1 MFQKAAS
8 FRVRIGNT
16 RLLKSAVDEVIARL
30 RQKLKKKHQ
39 LKKLDKFIINA
50 ND

>member
-8 FRVRIGNT
+8 FKVSIRNT
-16 RLLKSAVDEVIARL
+16 RLLKSAVEEVIARV
-30 RQKLKKKHQ
+30 RQKLKKKHP
-39 LKKLDKFIINA
+39 LKKLDYIISNV

>member
-16 RLLKSAVDEVIARL
+16 PQLKSALEEVIARL
-30 RQKLKKKHQ
+30 RQKLKKKHL
-39 LKKLDKFIINA
+39 LKKSDNFIRIVNY
-50 ND
+50 